1 MAPRPTFEHNGQP
14 VRAAGVLLC
23 TRVNGD
29 RWYLLRKA
37 KGAWQ
42 DMGGKTEP
50 SDTSP
55 VDTAIREA
63 VEETNGHL
71 FSPTDSFDECRS
83 HLEDI
88 IQRGKGCS
96 IRYNKRCKYL
106 LFICHVPHIKHLPM
120 GRFGKY
126 ESTDGMEH
134 YYKWFRCLPRLH
146 FRLRSLRIHRDV

>member
-23 TRVNGD
+23 TKVNGQ

-50 SDTSP
+50 EDTTP
-55 VDTAIREA
+55 LDTAIREA

-71 FSPTDSFDECRS
+71 FSPSDSFDQCYS
-83 HLEDI
+83 HLRDVIEK
-88 IQRGKGCS
+88 GKECS
-96 IRYNKRCKYL
+96 IRYSKRCKYL
-106 LFICHVPHIKHLPM
+106 LFICHVRNIKQVSM
-120 GRFGKY
+120 TRFGKY
-126 ESTDGMEH
+126 ESTDGMHH
-134 YYKWFRCLPRLH
+134 YYKWFCKLPRLH
-146 FRLRSLRIHRDV
+146 FRLRSLGIHKI